1 LPGHGYLAERIL
13 VLGLEFDQLRRSAG
27 TQRRRGFR
35 SGDLQ
40 FAATFLHGENASGAA
55 AMVID
60 DGIPQNS
67 IDPGFGTSFRPQLRL
82 PLQNLDDELL
92 KDLFGESRSRNLL
105 SRNLMYLVRPL
116 TRSSKTARFGRTVS

>member
-1 LPGHGYLAERIL
+1 M
-13 VLGLEFDQLRRSAG
+13 VTSRSASWYWALSLTSCAG
-27 TQRRRGFR
+27 AQGHNAGRGFR

-67 IDPGFGTSFRPQLRL
+67 IDPGFGTSFRPQL
-82 PLQNLDDELL
+82 
-92 KDLFGESRSRNLL
+92 
-105 SRNLMYLVRPL
+105 
-116 TRSSKTARFGRTVS
+116 

>member
-1 LPGHGYLAERIL
+1 MQAYIRKGAADVSPSSIGLNGVAGHGYLAERIL

-67 IDPGFGTSFRPQLRL
+67 IDPGFGTSFRPQL
-82 PLQNLDDELL
+82 
-92 KDLFGESRSRNLL
+92 
-105 SRNLMYLVRPL
+105 
-116 TRSSKTARFGRTVS
+116 

>member
-1 LPGHGYLAERIL
+1 
-13 VLGLEFDQLRRSAG
+13 VWV
-27 TQRRRGFR
+27 R

-67 IDPGFGTSFRPQLRL
+67 IDPGFGTSFRPQL
-82 PLQNLDDELL
+82 
-92 KDLFGESRSRNLL
+92 
-105 SRNLMYLVRPL
+105 
-116 TRSSKTARFGRTVS
+116 

>member
-1 LPGHGYLAERIL
+1 MQACIRKVAADISLSSIGLNGVAGHGYLAEHVL

-40 FAATFLHGENASGAA
+40 FAPLPSLHGENASGAA

-67 IDPGFGTSFRPQLRL
+67 IDPGFGTSFRSQL
-82 PLQNLDDELL
+82 
-92 KDLFGESRSRNLL
+92 
-105 SRNLMYLVRPL
+105 
-116 TRSSKTARFGRTVS
+116 